1 MSSLSL
7 PYDHSLVYT
16 ILEDKNLY
24 TGIAF
29 ITRKNE
35 EVSALLNE
43 FIERFK

>member
-1 MSSLSL
+1 
-7 PYDHSLVYT
+7 VF
-16 ILEDKNLY
+16 LEDKNLY